1 MLRDINGVDFHFD
14 FLDPARDKFPEGGC
28 SVRIGD
34 SHVHQ
39 GLDRIAHGV
48 EHEGGTLDVSAGQA
62 VITEP
67 GEWIRYSTPDGAEY
81 VAGCLPAF
89 AAETVHRDAEDA

>member
-14 FLDPARDKFPEGGC
+14 FLDPATDKLPEGGC

-34 SHVHQ
+34 GHVHQ

-48 EHEGGTLDVSAGQA
+48 EHEGGTASLGRQQVLVGRLLFVVFGLGKPGAFDKVHHTHRGVPELLTGPAG
-62 VITEP
+62 
-67 GEWIRYSTPDGAEY
+67 
-81 VAGCLPAF
+81 
-89 AAETVHRDAEDA
+89 